1 MGQHRTTY
9 NIHTYKHTDGH
20 RDYYTELQPR
30 GGFSEKG
37 FVVES
42 FWIQFFTKRDVKGGD
57 S

>member
-30 GGFSEKG
+30 GKFSEKG
-37 FVVES
+37 FVMES
-42 FWIQFFTKRDVKGGD
+42 FCLQFFTKRDVKGGD